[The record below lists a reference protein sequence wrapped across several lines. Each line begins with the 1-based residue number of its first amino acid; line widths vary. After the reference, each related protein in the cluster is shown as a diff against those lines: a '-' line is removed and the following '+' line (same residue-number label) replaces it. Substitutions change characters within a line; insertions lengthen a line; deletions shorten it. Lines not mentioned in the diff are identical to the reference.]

1 MIPEDIKHVVFIIPM
16 ESVIAVGQI
25 TIKKL
30 VVDPVI
36 VVNTLR
42 PMRITERYWKKR
54 KQLMKLNEILL
65 KSTKLA

>member
-1 MIPEDIKHVVFIIPM
+1 MIPEDIKHVVFIMPM

>member
-30 VVDPVI
+30 VVNPVI